1 MNTEP
6 DATLQEQLDRVS
18 DLNAE
23 CRAAVIVGDTDRAW
37 RLLGDSLATM
47 RQILGM
53 DARTGADDDQATR
66 VKK

>member
-18 DLNAE
+18 HLNAE

-37 RLLGDSLATM
+37 SLLGDSLATM

-53 DARTGADDDQATR
+53 DARTGTDDDQAR
-66 VKK
+66 QVVK